1 MLKYINVAAY
11 LVNVLLLDTGVL
23 EDLLNRLHGLTE
35 EVQVQLLELRTSKGL
50 GEIVAVLERLDF
62 NAGALLR
69 TESTLRLLNLA
80 LQFAHR
86 PEVGGRVGAGLL
98 LVLLDEVVD
107 DTVVEVLT
115 TEMGVTGRGQ
125 YLEDALID
133 REEGDIES
141 STTEIVD
148 DDLRL
153 AAFLVKAV
161 GDRSGS
167 GLVDDTKDSETSDG
181 AGILSRLTLGVVEV

>member
-1 MLKYINVAAY
+1 MLP
-11 LVNVLLLDTGVL
+11 LELLD
-23 EDLLNRLHGLTE
+23 
-35 EVQVQLLELRTSKGL
+35 K
-50 GEIVAVLERLDF
+50 
-62 NAGALLR
+62 
-69 TESTLRLLNLA
+69 
-80 LQFAHR
+80 
-86 PEVGGRVGAGLL
+86 
-98 LVLLDEVVD
+98 VVD
-107 DTVVEVLT
+107 EAVVEVLT

-125 YLEDALID
+125 YLEDALVD